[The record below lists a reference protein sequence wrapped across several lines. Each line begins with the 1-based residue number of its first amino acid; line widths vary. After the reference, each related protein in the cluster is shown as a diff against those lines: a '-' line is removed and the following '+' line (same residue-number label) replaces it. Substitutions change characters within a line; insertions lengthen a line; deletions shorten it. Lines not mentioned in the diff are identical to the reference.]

1 MNDEQFIQLLVIV
14 GLVLLMFPMLRLGGY
29 MLGLPLRRREN
40 SRLFL
45 NLLEMGLREGRRAEE
60 IFLSCARAGDRS
72 VEFLATPRTPFVLGI
87 VHILIGAVGLAFTLI
102 YLATILRSY
111 PTDGLGGSG
120 GLGWSDLAAMH
131 IFLWAFIWDAFHI
144 WAGVQLV
151 RYRAW
156 GRWLGIGLALVNILL
171 ASASAASL
179 VFGGQFAGAILT
191 YGGVIIP
198 VVFIYLLTKPEV
210 VTVCGRKG
218 KQESLLVTRLREM
231 ELVAALRQAPGLIE
245 PRIVSL
251 LAVGRELGDLQKVLP
266 ACRAVLG
273 EATGK
278 ARTAQNHFVLLALV
292 VMPMSLVI
300 LPMLGVYI
308 LPRFQDIISDMGEL
322 GTSAGVFD
330 WLMVNL
336 WWVVGVHA
344 LVLFA
349 MWVFTLAFLA
359 GPRLEQCFARIM
371 PGLSA
376 RMALALP
383 WRRKRVQR
391 DFSVSLALLLDAGL
405 PEARAVELAAES
417 TGNWIYQNRAVRV
430 GTDLANGMP
439 LPEAVGRIDGSGEF
453 QWRLTTAARAGQGFL
468 PALRTWHEALDT
480 RASQQEQSAAQMA
493 TTGLVFYNGAVV
505 GLVMLGVFQFLISV
519 LEATSLW

>member
-1 MNDEQFIQLLVIV
+1 MTDNDFIQIIVIV
-14 GLVLLMFPMLRLGGY
+14 GLVLLMFPMLRLGGFV
-29 MLGLPLRRREN
+29 LGLPLRRREN

-72 VEFLATPRTPFVLGI
+72 VEFLTTPRTPFVLGM
-87 VHILIGAVGLAFTLI
+87 VHILMGAVSLIITLI
-102 YLATILRSY
+102 CMVTY
-111 PTDGLGGSG
+111 PSNQPVDDYGFMPLFGLV
-120 GLGWSDLAAMH
+120 
-131 IFLWAFIWDAFHI
+131 IIWDGFII
-144 WAGVQLV
+144 WAGVQLI
-151 RYRAW
+151 RFRAW
-156 GRWLGIGLALVNILL
+156 GRRLAIWLALVNILL
-171 ASASAASL
+171 ASASSASL
-179 VFGGQFAGAILT
+179 FFGGQFAGGCLAFA
-191 YGGVIIP
+191 GFIIP
-198 VVFIYLLTKPEV
+198 AMFIFLLTKPEV
-210 VTVCGRKG
+210 VAVCGRKG
-218 KQESLLVTRLREM
+218 KQEPLLVTRLREM
-231 ELVAALRQAPGLIE
+231 ELVVALRQAPGLIE

-278 ARTAQNHFVLLALV
+278 ARTAQNHFVLLLLV
-292 VMPMSLVI
+292 VMPMSLII
-300 LPMLGVYI
+300 LPILGVFI
-308 LPRFQDIISDMGEL
+308 FPKFQAIISEMSAPE
-322 GTSAGVFD
+322 TSAVLFD

-336 WWVVGVHA
+336 GWVVGIHA
-344 LVLFA
+344 LVLLA
-349 MWVFTLAFLA
+349 IWVFALAFLA
-359 GPRLEQCFARIM
+359 GPRLEQYVARVV

-405 PEARAVELAAES
+405 PEARALELAAES
-417 TGNWIYQNRAVRV
+417 TGNRIYQNRAVQV
-430 GTDLANGMP
+430 SADLANGMP

-468 PALRTWHEALDT
+468 PALRAWHEMLDA

-505 GLVMLGVFQFLISV
+505 GLVMLSVFQFLISAM
-519 LEATSLW
+519 EAVSLW